1 MLRAMRDSFKKLS
14 WTLWLVIIAFVLGFV
29 MTDAFQ
35 GQKQA
40 KKGLVFIDEEPVL
53 QGDEY
58 YRQVMRLLLR
68 YKEQDRNFDKS
79 MITQRRIPEQMLQGI
94 IDTIVV
100 QKEAEKLN
108 IKVSDREIKDEIIS
122 RFQRDGKFI
131 GIANYR
137 RLLREN
143 HIDVAEYVSQLKD
156 EVIREKFQ
164 ELVTAPLVIDEIS
177 LREKYKKEKDKADLE
192 YIMLKPDR
200 IKEDIMV
207 EDKEISDYYEKH
219 KENFKS
225 TERRAGYV
233 IALKFDDHKK
243 EVVPS
248 DREMYEY
255 FKKNMA
261 EFVVPGKTKVSRI
274 LLKYQKENRDEVFK
288 KTEALQK
295 ELTKENFA
303 QKAKEFS
310 QDEKAKSGGDHGYEG
325 WKRFTSQERTIID
338 SLSEHQISSPIDTQS
353 GFSIVYISELVPQK
367 EPVFNEAREKIKN
380 ILEKERVD
388 QLVMKKLQ
396 KIYNKLGKAE
406 NIKTKAAEMGGV
418 KVIETELLTNGKPV
432 KDVDEMGYISRRLFM
447 LEEKEIAFPVNF
459 IKGLAIVQVAKIEKS
474 EILPLEEVK
483 DKVKNKVMM
492 IKKVDL
498 LKEQAAAISE
508 ELIKITDQKKIEEYL
523 KKNDLKAEPLAYRRG
538 NRLSYFPIRKGM
550 DEMVFSMEKDRFSS
564 PLVFEEQQRV
574 VIFKVKAK
582 TITQDS
588 DFQKDK
594 TEFYNQKIREL
605 RYRYFDTFLSGK
617 KDSYQITLN
626 QELYQQLKDD
636 IMTRFK

>member
-1 MLRAMRDSFKKLS
+1 MRDSFKKLS

-40 KKGLVFIDEEPVL
+40 KTGLVFIDEEPVL

-58 YRQVMRLLLR
+58 YRQVMRTLLR
-68 YKEQDRNFDKS
+68 YKEQFKDFNKS
-79 MITQRRIPEQMLQGI
+79 MITQRRIPEQMLQGM
-94 IDTIVV
+94 IDTIVI

-108 IKVSDREIKDEIIS
+108 IKASDREIRDRIIN

-137 RLLREN
+137 RFLREN
-143 HIDVAEYVSQLKD
+143 RIDVAEYESQLRD

-164 ELVTAPLVIDEIS
+164 ELVTAPLVIDDIS
-177 LREKYKKEKDKADLE
+177 LRENYKKEKDKADLE

-200 IKEDIMV
+200 IKADITV
-207 EDKEISDYYEKH
+207 EDKEISDYYEKN

-225 TERRAGYV
+225 TEKRAGYV
-233 IALKFDDHKK
+233 IAYKFDDYKK
-243 EVVPS
+243 EVVPTEK
-248 DREMYEY
+248 EMYEN

-261 EFVVPGKTKVSRI
+261 EFIVPGKTKVSRI
-274 LLKYQKENRDEVFK
+274 LLKYQEENRDEVFK
-288 KTEALQK
+288 KAETLQK

-303 QKAKEFS
+303 RKAIELS
-310 QDEKAKSGGDHGYEG
+310 QDEKATVGGDFGYEG
-325 WKRFTSQERTIID
+325 WKRFTSQERTMIEN
-338 SLSEHQISSPIDTQS
+338 LGEHQISSPIDTQS

-380 ILEKERVD
+380 ILQNEKVN
-388 QLVMKKLQ
+388 QKVMKKLQ
-396 KIYNKLGKAE
+396 NIYNKLRKAE
-406 NIKTKAAEMGGV
+406 NIKAKAAEMGV
-418 KVIETELLTNGKPV
+418 NVIETELLTSGKPV

-459 IKGLAIVQVAKIEKS
+459 IKGIAIVQVAKIEKP

-483 DKVKNKVMM
+483 DKVKDKVVKA
-492 IKKVDL
+492 KKVDL
-498 LKEQAAAISE
+498 LKEQAVKISE
-508 ELIKITDQKKIEEYL
+508 ELNKITDQKNIEEYL
-523 KKNDLKAEPLAYRRG
+523 TKNDLRTETLAYKRG

-550 DEMVFSMEKDRFSS
+550 DETVFSMEKNRFSS
-564 PLVFEEQQRV
+564 PLVFEEQERV
-574 VIFKVKAK
+574 VIFKVKEK
-582 TITQDS
+582 TLTQDS
-588 DFQKDK
+588 AFQKDK
-594 TEFYNQKIREL
+594 TEFYNQKIGEL
-605 RYRYFDTFLSGK
+605 RYRYFDSYLSSK

>member
-40 KKGLVFIDEEPVL
+40 KTGLIFIDEEPVL

-58 YRQVMRLLLR
+58 YQQVMRTLLR
-68 YKEQDRNFDKS
+68 YKEQFKDFNKS
-79 MITQRRIPEQMLQGI
+79 MITQRRIPEQMLQGM
-94 IDTIVV
+94 IDTIVIR
-100 QKEAEKLN
+100 KEAEKLS
-108 IKVSDREIKDEIIS
+108 IGASDQEVKDMIIT
-122 RFQRDGKFI
+122 RFQRDGEFI

-137 RLLREN
+137 RFLKQS
-143 HIDVAEYVSQLKD
+143 HIDVAEYENQLKD
-156 EVIREKFQ
+156 EVIREKYQ
-164 ELVTAPLVIDEIS
+164 ELVTAPLVIDDIS
-177 LREKYKKEKDKADLE
+177 LRENYKKEKDKADLE
-192 YIMLKPDR
+192 YIMLKTDR
-200 IKEDIMV
+200 VKEDITV

-219 KENFKS
+219 KEDFKS

-243 EVVPS
+243 EVVPT

-261 EFVVPGKTKVSRI
+261 EFIVPGKTKVSRI
-274 LLKYQKENRDEVFK
+274 LLRYGEENRDEVFK
-288 KTEALQK
+288 KVEALQK

-303 QKAKEFS
+303 RKAVEFS
-310 QDEKAKSGGDHGYEG
+310 QDEKANAGGDHGYEG
-325 WKRFTSQERTIID
+325 WKRFTSQERTMIEG
-338 SLSEHQISSPIDTQS
+338 LGEHQVSSPIDTQS

-380 ILEKERVD
+380 LLGKERVD

-396 KIYNKLGKAE
+396 KIYNKLAKAE
-406 NIKTKAAEMGGV
+406 NIKVKAAEMGV
-418 KVIETELLTNGKPV
+418 EVIETELLTSGKPV

-459 IKGLAIVQVAKIEKS
+459 VKGTAIVQVAKIEKP

-483 DKVKNKVMM
+483 DKVKDKVAMA
-492 IKKVDL
+492 KKVVL

-508 ELIKITDQKKIEEYL
+508 ELNKITDQKKIEEYL
-523 KKNDLKAEPLAYRRG
+523 KKNDLKAEPLAYKRG
-538 NRLSYFPIRKGM
+538 NRLSYFPVRKGM

-564 PLVFEEQQRV
+564 PLAFEEQQRV
-574 VIFKVKAK
+574 VIFKLKDK
-582 TITQDS
+582 TITRDS

-594 TEFYNQKIREL
+594 TGFYNQKIREL
-605 RYRYFDTFLSGK
+605 RYRYFDSYLSNK
-617 KDSYQITLN
+617 KDSYRITLN
-626 QELYQQLKDD
+626 QELYQKYIDK
-636 IMTRFK
+636 IMTQFK

>member
-40 KKGLVFIDEEPVL
+40 KTGLIFIGEEPVL

-68 YKEQDRNFDKS
+68 YKEQLKDFNKS
-79 MITQRRIPEQMLQGI
+79 MITQRRIPEQMLQGMI
-94 IDTIVV
+94 ETIVV
-100 QKEAEKLN
+100 RKEAKKLN
-108 IKVSDREIKDEIIS
+108 IKASDREIKDMIIT
-122 RFQRDGKFI
+122 RFQRDGEFI

-137 RLLREN
+137 RYLREQ
-143 HIDVAEYVSQLKD
+143 HIDVAEYESQLRD

-164 ELVTAPLVIDEIS
+164 ELVTAPLVIDDMS
-177 LREKYKKEKDKADLE
+177 LREKYKNEKDKADLE

-200 IKEDIMV
+200 IKEELTVD
-207 EDKEISDYYEKH
+207 DKEISDYYQEH

-225 TERRAGYV
+225 TEKRAGYV

-243 EVVPS
+243 EVVPT

-255 FKKNMA
+255 FTKNMA
-261 EFVVPGKTKVSRI
+261 EFIVPGKTKVSRI
-274 LLKYQKENRDEVFK
+274 LLNYRKENRDEVFK
-288 KTEALQK
+288 KAEALQK

-303 QKAKEFS
+303 RKAIEFS
-310 QDEKAKSGGDHGYEG
+310 QDEKAKNGGDHGYEG
-325 WKRFTSQERTIID
+325 WKRFTSQERTMIEN
-338 SLSEHQISSPIDTQS
+338 LGEHQVSSPIDTQS
-353 GFSIVYISELVPQK
+353 GFSIVYISELVPRK

-388 QLVMKKLQ
+388 QLVIKKLQ

-406 NIKTKAAEMGGV
+406 NIKAKAAEMGV
-418 KVIETELLTNGKPV
+418 DVIETELLTSGKPV
-432 KDVDEMGYISRRLFM
+432 KDLDEMGYISRRLFM
-447 LEEKEIAFPVNF
+447 LEEKEIVFPVNF
-459 IKGLAIVQVAKIEKS
+459 IKGLAIVQVAKIEKPD
-474 EILPLEEVK
+474 ILPLEEVK
-483 DKVKNKVMM
+483 DKVKDKVV
-492 IKKVDL
+492 IAKKVDL
-498 LKEQAAAISE
+498 LKEQAAAISD
-508 ELIKITDQKKIEEYL
+508 ELNKITDQEKIDEYL
-523 KKNDLKAEPLAYRRG
+523 KKSDLKAEPLAYKRG
-538 NRLSYFPIRKGM
+538 NRLSYFPVRKGM
-550 DEMVFSMEKDRFSS
+550 DETVFSMEKDRFSS

-574 VIFKVKAK
+574 VIFKVKNK
-582 TITQDS
+582 TVTQDS

-605 RYRYFDTFLSGK
+605 RYRYFDSYLSGK
-617 KDSYQITLN
+617 KESYRITLN
-626 QELYQQLKDD
+626 QELFQQLKDD